1 MHLMKMKYKDFEFPL
16 NPSVIK
22 VKHSRNISEKSLFD
36 SDSAV
41 YNISKNASV
50 ISGEGSFFGEKAF
63 EYAGEL
69 EKINKESS
77 SGWLFLPNG
86 SCFDAYF
93 KELTIKSDA
102 KKNDVFYTFTFIE
115 NCNHKKNEREI
126 EFVYAKE
133 GENLFDVAYRCG
145 ISLETILEL
154 NNFKNPFDIS
164 VGDKVVLK

>member
-22 VKHSRNISEKSLFD
+22 VKHSRNISENPILD

-50 ISGEGSFFGEKAF
+50 ISGEGCFFGEKAF
-63 EYAGEL
+63 QYASEL
-69 EKINKESS
+69 ERLSKSSS
-77 SGWLFLPNG
+77 SGWLFTPNG
-86 SCFDAYF
+86 NCFNAYF

-102 KKNDVFYTFTFIE
+102 KRNEVFYAFTFIE
-115 NCNHKKNEREI
+115 NCNHKKNQRNI
-126 EFVYAKE
+126 DFVYARE
-133 GENLFDVAYRCG
+133 DENLFDIAYRCDVP
-145 ISLETILEL
+145 IETLLEL
-154 NNFKNPFDIS
+154 NNRKNPFDIS